1 MLDRNMMVEA
11 AVMENPKVLME
22 LQKLGAEYDFIAMES
37 LEDALKSLGENY
49 DVFIK
54 KVEDHTDFKD
64 MQRVRKMNK
73 EELIN
78 YIIDEIHPKE
88 LETIEKIDG
97 IFRGAIKK
105 YYRERG
111 EQLFVIYEVLLLIK
125 AELVSHFSSEEEFEF
140 KDSLAGK
147 NVDFENLIAEHEKT
161 IGLFD
166 RIKYLTRDYKMNAEE
181 PEVKELNK
189 LMGELDE
196 DMRRHIYIENEILFK
211 M

>member
-1 MLDRNMMVEA
+1 MLERTMTVEA
-11 AVMENPKVLME
+11 AVMENPKVLQE

-37 LEDALKSLGENY
+37 LEDALKSLGENC
-49 DVFIK
+49 DAFIK
-54 KVEDHTDFKD
+54 RIEGGTDFKD
-64 MQRVRKMNK
+64 MDKVRKMSK
-73 EELIN
+73 EELIH
-78 YIIDEIHPKE
+78 YIVDEIHPYE
-88 LETIEKIDG
+88 LATTEKIDE

-140 KDSLAGK
+140 KDALAGK
-147 NVDFENLIAEHEKT
+147 DVDFENLLAEHEKT

-166 RIKYLTRDYKMNAEE
+166 RIKYLTRDYKMKAEE
-181 PEVKELNK
+181 QEVQELNK

>member
-1 MLDRNMMVEA
+1 MLERNMTVEA
-11 AVMENPKVLME
+11 AVMENPKVLKE
-22 LQKLGAEYDFIAMES
+22 IQKLGGEYDFIAMES

-49 DVFIK
+49 DLFIK
-54 KVEDHTDFKD
+54 KVEGQADFKD
-64 MQRVRKMNK
+64 MDRVRKMSK
-73 EELIN
+73 EEIIN
-78 YIIDEIHPKE
+78 YIVEEIHPQE
-88 LETIEKIDG
+88 LATTEKIDE

-125 AELVSHFSSEEEFEF
+125 EYEF
-140 KDSLAGK
+140 KDALAGK
-147 NVDFENLIAEHEKT
+147 KVDFENLLAEHEKT

-166 RIKYLTRDYKMNAEE
+166 RLKYLTRDYKMNAEE
-181 PEVKELNK
+181 PEIKELNK

-211 M
+211 L